1 MYLLEKATNE
11 KNTSEDW
18 TLIIEV
24 CDKITSSPRNTK
36 DYVKAILKRMG
47 HNDPHVVIQAL
58 TLLDACINNCGK
70 TFHLEVAS
78 RDFETEYRKLLSK
91 VEPTVATVKRQYL
104 LINLLSSSTRMTNTL
119 IMNICLF

>member
-1 MYLLEKATNE
+1 M
-11 KNTSEDW
+11 
-18 TLIIEV
+18 EV

-36 DYVKAILKRMG
+36 DYVKAILRRMG

-78 RDFETEYRKLLSK
+78 REFETEYRKLLSK
-91 VEPTVATVKRQYL
+91 VEPTVAMV
-104 LINLLSSSTRMTNTL
+104 INTFFIYRNL
-119 IMNICLF
+119 